1 MSFFRSVPWLILLSS
16 ALWAQDTATIAGA
29 VVDSRESGISG
40 AEVSLRDL
48 GRGAVRQTTTN
59 ARGRYVFDALPP
71 GDYELEVSKDGFR
84 KVKVE
89 PIRLAGRDRRSFV
102 VELPVAPAQPDNLVE
117 EATSGI
123 SFDPASA
130 TGLDRGFA
138 EFLPLES
145 RRISSLLL
153 LAPGLLPSGAVP
165 SANGLAPGANY
176 ITVDGAK
183 TPADELPGLAFDAV
197 QAVDVQASAAAPEFG
212 RTAGAQ
218 VAVTTRSGANAFHG
232 SFFGL
237 FRNRDWAANDWLANS
252 LALERGELRHRNV
265 GAGAGGPLLR
275 DRTYFFAAYEALR
288 ADSPQTAF
296 AAVPSLEARRAA
308 VAELRP
314 FLEAFPAPNRVSIPA
329 QAAAFAG
336 VYSNRTE
343 LDSAS
348 VRLDHSLSSTLAL
361 FARYQHAP
369 RSESSRA
376 PAAPNVLT
384 NGEHHSKS
392 FTAALTWTPVP
403 RATHDFR
410 VNYSLW
416 DFEALSSA
424 DSFGGATPLERGL
437 WLPAGVR
444 DGALTLRV
452 LGAGGYMMNARTR
465 TRQRQL
471 HIVDTLSYAGGT
483 HQWRFGVDY
492 RRLAPTEYFQPYQ
505 TLFTFYGFTPATG
518 GLLSGTA
525 AAANVMS
532 NEPAV
537 YPLHINFSVYAQ
549 DTWRATSRTTLIW
562 GLRWDLNPA
571 PDVRRGAP
579 PIAFKGFANFPEVSR
594 IDPLYQ
600 TRWRDIGPR
609 FGIAYQL
616 DTTPGAEMMFRFGV
630 GILFDPSYAFA
641 LNSFRATPYVNQRNF
656 VGAAFPLTTEQLQP
670 LVLPAVRPYG
680 MVAGA
685 ESDLRAPR
693 VWVWNASLERYIG
706 RSQSLVL
713 TYAAAKA
720 RDLLKLETR
729 RSYSELR
736 DDGSADYDVIEV
748 ISNKPSHNYQSLQL
762 QFRRRLSA
770 RAQAQLSYTYSHA
783 IESGAFRRPPRGM
796 NYVFEDTR
804 QDSEYDVRHTLSF
817 AGSFAFP
824 APGVSG
830 LRQIFGGWATDWR
843 LTARSGLPFEA
854 AGMVTM
860 PARRVTVQRLYALV
874 RPNIVRGESLWLD
887 EAGIPG
893 GRRLNPAAF
902 TLPTDYANGTLPRN
916 ALRGFEL
923 LQADLA
929 IRRRFPFRERA
940 RLDVFAQ
947 AFNVLNRANFT
958 DPAREGTALLASP
971 LFGLSAPWNA
981 PWLGPAPRSLQ
992 LGFRWEF

>member
-1 MSFFRSVPWLILLSS
+1 MSFLRSVPWLILLSS

-29 VVDSRESGISG
+29 VVDSRESGITG
-40 AEVSLRDL
+40 AEVSLRDI
-48 GRGAVRQTTTN
+48 GRGVVRQTTTN

-84 KVKVE
+84 KLKVE
-89 PIRLAGRDRRSFV
+89 PIRLVGRDRRTFV
-102 VELPVAPAQPDNLVE
+102 LEMPAAPAQPDNVRE

-130 TGLDRGFA
+130 TGLDRGFS
-138 EFLPLES
+138 ELLPLAS
-145 RRISSLLL
+145 RRILSLVL
-153 LAPGLLPSGAVP
+153 LAPGLLPSGRLP

-176 ITVDGAK
+176 VTVDGAA
-183 TPADELPGLAFDAV
+183 TPAAELSGLAFDAV
-197 QAVDVQASAAAPEFG
+197 QVVDVQASAAAPEFG

-218 VAVTTRSGANAFHG
+218 VAVTTRPGANQFHG

-237 FRNRDWAANDWLANS
+237 FRNRGWVANDWLANS
-252 LALERGELRHRNV
+252 LGLERGELRHRNA
-265 GAGAGGPLLR
+265 GAAAGGPLLK
-275 DRTYFFAAYEALR
+275 DRSFFFAAYEALR
-288 ADSPQTAF
+288 ADSPQTGY
-296 AAVPSLEARRAA
+296 AAVPSLEARQAA
-308 VAELRP
+308 AAELRP
-314 FLEAFPAPNRVSIPA
+314 FLEAFPAPNRPA
-329 QAAAFAG
+329 AQTQAALFAG
-336 VYSNRTE
+336 VYSNRSE

-348 VRLDHSLSSTLAL
+348 LRLDHSFSSSLAL
-361 FARYQHAP
+361 FARYQRAP
-369 RSESSRA
+369 RSERNRH
-376 PAAPNVLT
+376 PAAPNVVADR
-384 NGEHHSKS
+384 EHRAQS
-392 FTAALTWTPVP
+392 FTTALTWTPAP
-403 RATHDFR
+403 RTTNDFR

-424 DSFGGATPLERGL
+424 DSFGGARPLPSTV
-437 WLPAGVR
+437 WQPAGVQE
-444 DGALTLRV
+444 GTLTLTV
-452 LGAGGYMMNARTR
+452 LGAGGYSMNARTR
-465 TRQRQL
+465 TRRRQV

-483 HQWRFGVDY
+483 HHWRFGVDY
-492 RRLAPTEYFQPYQ
+492 QRLAPTEYFQPYQ
-505 TLFTFYGFTPATG
+505 ALFTFYGFTPAPG

-525 AAANVMS
+525 AAANVMT

-537 YPLHINFSVYAQ
+537 YPLHIHFSVYAQ

-579 PIAFKGFANFPEVSR
+579 PVALRGFANFPEISR

-616 DTTPGAEMMFRFGV
+616 DTTPGAELMFRFGI
-630 GILFDPSYAFA
+630 GILYDPSYAFA
-641 LNSFRATPYVNQRNF
+641 LSSFRATPYINQRNF
-656 VGAAFPLTTEQLQP
+656 VGTAFPLTSEQLRP
-670 LVLPAVRPYG
+670 LSLPAVRPYG

-693 VWVWNASLERYIG
+693 VWVWNASFERYFG

-713 TYAAAKA
+713 TYAAAKG

-748 ISNKPSHNYQSLQL
+748 IANKPSHNYHSLQL

-770 RAQAQLSYTYSHA
+770 RAQAQLSYTYGHA

-804 QDSEYDVRHTLSF
+804 RDTDYDVRHTLSF

-824 APGVSG
+824 SPAVS
-830 LRQIFGGWATDWR
+830 LLKPLFGGWAADW
-843 LTARSGLPFEA
+843 LVTARSGLPFEA

-874 RPNIVRGESLWLD
+874 RPNLVRGESFWLN
-887 EAGIPG
+887 ETGPPG

-923 LQADLA
+923 FQADLA
-929 IRRRFPFRERA
+929 IRRRFPFGERA

-947 AFNVLNRANFT
+947 AFNVMNRANFA

-971 LFGLSAPWNA
+971 LFGLAAPWNA
-981 PWLGPAPRSLQ
+981 PWMGAAPRSLQ
-992 LGFRWEF
+992 VGFRWEF